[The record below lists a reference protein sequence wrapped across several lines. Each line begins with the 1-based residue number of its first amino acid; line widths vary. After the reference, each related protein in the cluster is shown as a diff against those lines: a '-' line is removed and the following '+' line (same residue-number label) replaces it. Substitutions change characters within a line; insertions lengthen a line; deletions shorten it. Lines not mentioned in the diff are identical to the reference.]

1 MKLSRFKI
9 KTFLIFLGQ
18 NTLFYY
24 TFAGIIR
31 VLLFAVL
38 GYVGIANDNYIIPVF
53 CMLLTEII
61 LVLPV
66 LFINRYTPWI
76 VGKGKREN

>member
-1 MKLSRFKI
+1 M
-9 KTFLIFLGQ
+9 
-18 NTLFYY
+18 
-24 TFAGIIR
+24 
-31 VLLFAVL
+31 LLFAVL

-76 VGKGKREN
+76 VGKEKREN